1 MECRIA
7 GVGVWGPGVREF
19 SELSALFKQA
29 SDQPLA
35 ATESPKP
42 ERIPARERRR
52 SPLAAKLAVEVADQA
67 CAQAGVDPAQTACV
81 FASGTGDTAITDYMC
96 RALDSEDMLLS
107 PTRFHNSVH
116 NAPVGYWSITTGCHR
131 PANSV
136 SGFLYTFPV
145 ALLEAASQCLVEN
158 TPVLLVAQDIA
169 SPPPFVDLLN
179 IVDSF
184 AVALVL
190 LPGGGAGRLTV
201 ERHNTQV
208 SWPDLGQQQLA
219 AVYDSNPAARSLPLL
234 SSIAINQP
242 ADLVF
247 PVDDN
252 GSLNL
257 EYRP

>member
-7 GVGVWGPGVREF
+7 GVGVRGPGVRDF
-19 SELSALFKQA
+19 PELTALFKQD

-52 SPLAAKLAVEVADQA
+52 SPLAARLAIEVADQA
-67 CAQAGVDPAQTACV
+67 CSAAGVDPSQTACV
-81 FASGTGDTAITDYMC
+81 FASGAGDTTITDYMC

-116 NAPVGYWSITTGCHR
+116 NAPVGYWTITTGCHQ

-136 SGFLYTFPV
+136 SGFLHTFPV
-145 ALLEAASQCLVEN
+145 ALLEAACQCVVEN

-179 IVDSF
+179 VVDSF

-190 LPGGGAGRLTV
+190 LPGGGPRQLNL
-201 ERHNTQV
+201 ERHNTPV
-208 SWPDLGQQQLA
+208 SWPGLEQRQLTA
-219 AVYDSNPAARSLPLL
+219 IYDSNPAARSLPLL
-234 SSIAINQP
+234 GSIAIDRP
-242 ADLVF
+242 TDLVY